1 MIRVTGRT
9 RASGFSLIEL
19 MIVVAV
25 MIVLAGIAV
34 PVFGAT
40 LARSR
45 IQTNA
50 SQMVQD
56 LRLVRDSAISYQQDL
71 YVYVCT
77 SPASGRTVYYYE
89 LFQKDP
95 TNVAEA
101 SRHYTPADAPVSGK
115 FVQKVALYGMSFGLP
130 VQSGSAY
137 TFTAATVGGKGYL
150 VLAYCCGKGS
160 NFRGQPV
167 VVNDTSMSPPPY
179 TAFSSAIGIPIVD
192 AGNSRTWYVTISPV
206 GRASSSPVSP

>member
-1 MIRVTGRT
+1 MTRVTGRA

-19 MIVVAV
+19 IIVVAV
-25 MIVLAGIAV
+25 MIVLAGMAV
-34 PVFGAT
+34 PAFGAT
-40 LARSR
+40 LARMR

-56 LRLVRDSAISYQQDL
+56 LRLVRDSAITYQQDL
-71 YVYVCT
+71 YFYICI
-77 SPASGRTVYYYE
+77 SPASDRTVYYVE

-95 TNVAEA
+95 TNVTPA

-115 FVQKVALYGMSFGLP
+115 FEREVSLYNMSFGVP
-130 VQSGSAY
+130 FQSGPTNILPA
-137 TFTAATVGGKGYL
+137 TTVGSKEYV

-167 VVNDTSMSPPPY
+167 VVSDTSIPTY
-179 TAFSSAIGIPIVD
+179 TTFSGTLRIPVVD
-192 AGNSRTWYVTISPV
+192 AANSRIWYVTVSPA

>member
-1 MIRVTGRT
+1 MAKMTGRT

-19 MIVVAV
+19 IVVVAV
-25 MIVLAGIAV
+25 MIVLAGMAV

-56 LRLVRDSAISYQQDL
+56 LRLVRDSAISYQQNL

-77 SPASGRTVYYYE
+77 SPASGRIVYYYE

-95 TNVAEA
+95 LNEV
-101 SRHYTPADAPVSGK
+101 HYTPADTPVSGQ
-115 FVQKVALYGMSFGLP
+115 FVQKTALYGMGFGLP

-137 TFTAATVGGKGYL
+137 SFTAATVDGKGYF
-150 VLAYCCGKGS
+150 VLAFNCGKGS
-160 NFRGQPV
+160 YFRGQPV
-167 VVNDTSMSPPPY
+167 VVSDTSVPTY
-179 TAFSSAIGIPIVD
+179 VAFSSTIGIPVVD
-192 AGNSRTWYVTISPV
+192 ARNSRTWYVTVSPA
-206 GRASSSPVSP
+206 GRASSTPVSP